1 MLSDYI
7 RNPGRQ
13 KEQRVRLEA
22 KLNGTAKFVAQI
34 LGAGFLSAHLN
45 LSDRPKDSSK
55 RSVLRVEGFD
65 TNSPT
70 ETVSI
75 KWPEIPLALGDTVQL
90 QLLEDGPADPP
101 AISRRMSESPLNL
114 FADAVLSKEL
124 LSIVG
129 DFERRLFELMEK
141 SAALEPADDHSKF
154 KRAVGHILADLGEH
168 LLSPVYR
175 RHPELVPEAMRG
187 ELL

>member
-1 MLSDYI
+1 
-7 RNPGRQ
+7 
-13 KEQRVRLEA
+13 VRLEA

-45 LSDRPKDSSK
+45 ISDRPKENSK
-55 RSVLRVEGFD
+55 SSVLRVEGFD

-75 KWPEIPLALGDTVQL
+75 KWPEIPLALGDIVQL
-90 QLLEDGPADPP
+90 QLLEDGPSDPP
-101 AISRRMSESPLNL
+101 AISRRTSESPSNL
-114 FADAVLSKEL
+114 FADAALGKEL

-129 DFERRLFELMEK
+129 ECEQRLFGLMEK
-141 SAALEPADDHSKF
+141 SAAIETADEHRKF